1 MSISNSFQENFKTV
15 TQITNNTIQQV
26 TGVAEKAKETLNQLK
41 AQSIDQ
47 INLTTTQAIDQLTET
62 SNKAQASLNQ
72 TIHNTTQLNDTA
84 QKALQQAI
92 ITSVNN
98 WLETHPLL
106 AWLIAHPISTLIL
119 LFLLCFLLGVLLV
132 AIAQLTTHF
141 WLTTLRFPLKVS
153 GWLVPKMSQ
162 TFSNQVKGNKTK
174 TPSPINDQQQRLL
187 SITARLEELKREQE
201 DLWQEM
207 RLILSESP

>member
-1 MSISNSFQENFKTV
+1 MSISNSFQDNFKPL

-26 TGVAEKAKETLNQLK
+26 TGVADKAKETLNQLK

-47 INLTTTQAIDQLTET
+47 INLTTTQAIDELTET
-62 SNKAQASLNQ
+62 ANKAQASLNQ

-92 ITSVNN
+92 FTSVNN

-119 LFLLCFLLGVLLV
+119 LFLLCFLLGILLV

-141 WLTTLRFPLKVS
+141 WLTTLRSPLKLS
-153 GWLVPKMSQ
+153 GWLLPKIGQ
-162 TFSNQVKGNKTK
+162 TFSKQVKINKNQT
-174 TPSPINDQQQRLL
+174 SSSLNDQKQRLL
-187 SITARLEELKREQE
+187 LITTRLEELKLEQE